1 MAKKYDTSKSRIIDP
16 QRNTPNGYLISKSGE
31 TMLAYDPQKM
41 QWVWPG
47 GKRISCQKEAR
58 LNCEYLDSIVSGENP
73 AVFNESGYVA
83 I

>member
-1 MAKKYDTSKSRIIDP
+1 MMQANQKRTIDP
-16 QRNTPNGYLISKSGE
+16 TRNIPTGYMISRSGE

-58 LNCEYLDSIVSGENP
+58 LNCEYLDSIISGESP
-73 AVFNESGYVA
+73 AVFNESGYVSA
-83 I
+83 ES